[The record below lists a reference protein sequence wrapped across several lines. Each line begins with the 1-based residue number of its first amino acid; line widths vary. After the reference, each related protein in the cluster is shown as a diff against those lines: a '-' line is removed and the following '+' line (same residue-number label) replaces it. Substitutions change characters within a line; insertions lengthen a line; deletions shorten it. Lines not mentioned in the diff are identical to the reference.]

1 MKTSFDVIAVGMTH
15 AYTAAKQGPRVL
27 VVDTDHQAAGG
38 QCQEFRIC
46 QSVTGQKEGE
56 A

>member
-27 VVDTDHQAAGG
+27 MVDTDHQAAGASVRNF
-38 QCQEFRIC
+38 EFIT
-46 QSVTGQKEGE
+46 VTGQKEG
-56 A
+56 